1 MRASIRTFLG
11 LTVGVAL
18 FAPTT
23 THAQTIP
30 SNYTYLE
37 QKQETGP
44 FIGYMTAQTGRF
56 GYGPKGGSVLGVRWG
71 IEAAGP
77 ISFEGVVGTVNGE
90 RDLINPGRDEGDRV
104 VGQTNTLLTTV
115 DLRMKFSF
123 IGARAW
129 NGLSPFIVFG
139 GGLVFDAAS
148 EDPAELDILAADRFD
163 FGSSFFGTLGTGSR
177 WFVSERFGVRADA
190 VFSLWK
196 LDTPPGFSDPDRT
209 FENVE
214 EGEWSRGLSFT
225 ISGVWRW

>member
-44 FIGYMTAQTGRF
+44 FIGYMTSQTGRF

-115 DLRMKFSF
+115 ERDQPLHRLWRRTRIRRGKRRPGRTRHS
-123 IGARAW
+123 
-129 NGLSPFIVFG
+129 
-139 GGLVFDAAS
+139 
-148 EDPAELDILAADRFD
+148 
-163 FGSSFFGTLGTGSR
+163 GSR
-177 WFVSERFGVRADA
+177 PLRLWLELLRDIGGRVTVVR
-190 VFSLWK
+190 VGPLRS
-196 LDTPPGFSDPDRT
+196 TSGCGFLLMETRYAT
-209 FENVE
+209 
-214 EGEWSRGLSFT
+214 GLQ
-225 ISGVWRW
+225 